1 MTRQN
6 LDLGTTAND
15 GTGDTLRQAGTKIN
29 TNFQELY
36 QKLGGDSNSLSGSIS
51 VGAAGVTFEG
61 STEDNFETSLVVV
74 DPTDDRIVTLP
85 DATGNIVLDT
95 ATQTLTNKT
104 LISSVLT
111 TPQIN
116 DASSDHQYV
125 LGVEELAANR
135 EISLPLLTG
144 DDQFVFRDH
153 AQTLTNKTLTSPTL
167 TTPGVV
173 TSIND
178 QAGAKLIAVTAAASA
193 VNNLSV
199 TNGPTGSGPDV
210 NAEGTDTNVNL
221 NIAGQGAGSVNIKKA
236 AFGSQT
242 IQVNGA
248 ASDEATL
255 IVCNKGTTLFVTL
268 DAGTTVGEYKIFTNK
283 GAGNATITPSNFAQ
297 GVSFTLQQ
305 YEGCQVVWDGL
316 NWYLIG
322 NQSTVT
328 IL

>member
-36 QKLGGDSNSLSGSIS
+36 QKLGGDSSSLTGSIS
-51 VGAAGVTFEG
+51 VGAAGITFEG

-74 DPTDDRIVTLP
+74 DPTGDRIATLP
-85 DATGNIVLDT
+85 DATGSIVLDT

-153 AQTLTNKTLTSPTL
+153 AQTLTNKT
-167 TTPGVV
+167 
-173 TSIND
+173 
-178 QAGAKLIAVTAAASA
+178 
-193 VNNLSV
+193 
-199 TNGPTGSGPDV
+199 
-210 NAEGTDTNVNL
+210 
-221 NIAGQGAGSVNIKKA
+221 
-236 AFGSQT
+236 
-242 IQVNGA
+242 
-248 ASDEATL
+248 
-255 IVCNKGTTLFVTL
+255 
-268 DAGTTVGEYKIFTNK
+268 
-283 GAGNATITPSNFAQ
+283 
-297 GVSFTLQQ
+297 
-305 YEGCQVVWDGL
+305 
-316 NWYLIG
+316 
-322 NQSTVT
+322 
-328 IL
+328 